1 MFPAPLRGAKPY
13 NGSLRNLNPWRAK
26 TLWSFPIATP
36 VKHTP
41 KTGPVRTLFLFPL
54 GCLLLAAALAVSAAP
69 ALAVSWQ
76 WQSLEGRERLTV
88 YLDAPGAA
96 KVERTDR
103 TAITVTLP
111 TPPQSVTQAPG
122 SANPAAALVTK
133 VSGQGQNL
141 IISLKAP
148 AFGYITTTPNPRQ
161 VQIDFFND
169 PLGAR
174 WKPRPG
180 AATQSV
186 AAEEKT
192 PPAQAQEAKS
202 PSPAPEKAAPESGQ
216 SATQQNERG
225 QATPPAQAQAR
236 PEAASAPPVSGGLK
250 EKDIE
255 DAPPPTPLD
264 TLFGILTDNETEG
277 EQAAEQPPAQS
288 TEQTQEQA
296 PEQPAATPSPPQP
309 QAQATPPAQAQ
320 VQNAPQTQ
328 PETAPVPTPPVQTVQ
343 SAQSVQSAQPTPPPV
358 ATPEPGQAQGP
369 TALGGEETL
378 VAPADQNTSA
388 PKGGATASEYAF
400 MGAINTGGPE
410 NWTAQTSAPGATT
423 PVPPAQGTPL
433 DTSGTSSGS
442 NAANGQSAPITPIE
456 PPQDTPPAQAQ
467 ATQAVQTPGG
477 QPVQAQTPQAPTQ
490 SGTIQ
495 NETSDA
501 LEEVIK
507 NPPAMVSTT
516 GQLAQAQNNIAPL
529 AEAPGQ
535 VPATQP
541 ATGPAT
547 EPATQSPAHNATASA
562 AGQAVVPEKT
572 STPEQG
578 AAPPPKGTTAA
589 GEVFG
594 VVGEAPATPVTQA
607 SAAHNATVAPDSA
620 EHAAEPPP
628 QLDEDGNPIPPP
640 PDPDALLKEAGN
652 LLASREYQKA
662 LDAYNAI
669 LALPN
674 LNDEQRE
681 MAMYGVSDAQFGL
694 GQDNLP
700 EHFAQIVDSTE
711 RAMNFNLKSTRVPS
725 LLLRLGYVNMKMDN
739 VQEAEAYFNML
750 KRKYPN
756 DPNIPLTYYYW
767 GDYFFKK
774 EDFRR
779 SSDQFQYIVQNY
791 PDSRYVR
798 ESSMGLARSL
808 YNLGYYEQAYQV
820 GEYIDKRWPRFYV
833 EYPAVLSMF
842 GDMAIRLNKLDN
854 ARRYYWT
861 YYNIAPTGDDAD
873 TSLVHLGDIYIQQ
886 NKLEAAQEV
895 YQNAVDSFPK
905 RDGGLIAQMRLVE
918 GGIHDNPMIPE
929 MDQLFDK
936 GYNLRPMEV
945 YNHIIKDFPESKLAP
960 LATLKLAM
968 WEMWNK
974 RYEDAL
980 KSCEQFAAKYPKHA
994 LLPNVQEVALTAFSR
1009 LTADSLTEDNYARI
1023 LRAWNSAPALQALEE
1038 RLTPEVRL
1046 ALSLSKVN
1054 QHKSADALKDLDP
1067 FFRGAKDPE
1076 FGDSA
1081 LTLALSTLVDTQSW
1095 AQIEPLALRV
1105 STWELKPETKAQ
1117 LDYARALAFENLG
1130 QPEAALPLWE
1140 GLKTR
1145 GDLPLQLQAYT
1156 TYFLSR
1162 AALRNND
1169 MQNAYYLSRQALQSL
1184 SDIGEADPTKADTA
1198 KIKTL
1203 LGSLLDITESSGRTA
1218 EALEWYQ
1225 QYAQYVRET
1234 DEEWPSL
1241 RFRLAQ
1247 LYKAAGDTDRWASL
1261 LKELTAQY
1269 PDTLYGRMAAS
1280 ELETHKLRQNISDFM
1295 PPAGQ

>member
-1 MFPAPLRGAKPY
+1 M
-13 NGSLRNLNPWRAK
+13 
-26 TLWSFPIATP
+26 
-36 VKHTP
+36 KHTP
-41 KTGPVRTLFLFPL
+41 KTGPVRTLFLFSL

-169 PLGAR
+169 PLGSR
-174 WKPRPG
+174 WKPKPG
-180 AATQSV
+180 AATQSA

-192 PPAQAQEAKS
+192 PPDQAQAPKS
-202 PSPAPEKAAPESGQ
+202 PSPAPEETAPESVQ

-225 QATPPAQAQAR
+225 QTAPPAQTQTRA
-236 PEAASAPPVSGGLK
+236 EAAPTPPTSGGLK
-250 EKDIE
+250 EKDIK
-255 DAPPPTPLD
+255 DTPPPTPLD
-264 TLFGILTDNETEG
+264 TLFGILTDNEAEG
-277 EQAAEQPPAQS
+277 EQAEEQPPAQS
-288 TEQTQEQA
+288 PEQTQERA
-296 PEQPAATPSPPQP
+296 PEQNVAATPPPPQT
-309 QAQATPPAQAQ
+309 QAPTPPPAQ
-320 VQNAPQTQ
+320 
-328 PETAPVPTPPVQTVQ
+328 TVQ
-343 SAQSVQSAQPTPPPV
+343 AVQPTPPPA
-358 ATPEPGQAQGP
+358 ATPETGQAQGP
-369 TALGGEETL
+369 TALGGEET
-378 VAPADQNTSA
+378 VAAPTDQNTAA
-388 PKGGATASEYAF
+388 PQGDANASGYAF
-400 MGAINTGGPE
+400 VGAINTGGPE
-410 NWTAQTSAPGATT
+410 NWNTQASAPGATT
-423 PVPPAQGTPL
+423 PIPPAQNAAP
-433 DTSGTSSGS
+433 DASGTSNGP
-442 NAANGQSAPITPIE
+442 NAANGQSTPLTAVE
-456 PPQDTPPAQAQ
+456 PPQDTPPAQTQAAQ
-467 ATQAVQTPGG
+467 ATPTAQAQPAQS
-477 QPVQAQTPQAPTQ
+477 QPVQAQTPQAPAQ

-529 AEAPGQ
+529 TEAPAQ
-535 VPATQP
+535 SPATQP
-541 ATGPAT
+541 NTGPAT
-547 EPATQSPAHNATASA
+547 EPATGTGVQPATPPPAHNATAGA
-562 AGQAVVPEKT
+562 AGQAAAPEKT
-572 STPEQG
+572 TTPEQG
-578 AAPPPKGTTAA
+578 AAPPQKGATAA

-594 VVGEAPATPVTQA
+594 MVGEAPTAPATQVAP
-607 SAAHNATVAPDSA
+607 AHNATAAPASA

-652 LLASREYQKA
+652 ILASREYQKA

-694 GQDNLP
+694 GQDNLA
-700 EHFAQIVDSTE
+700 EHFAQIVDTTE

-886 NKLEAAQEV
+886 NKPEAAQEV
-895 YQNAVDSFPK
+895 YQNAVDSFPT
-905 RDGGLIAQMRLVE
+905 RDGGRIAQMRLVE

-945 YNHIIKDFPESKLAP
+945 YSHIIKDFPESKLAP

-1023 LRAWNSAPALQALEE
+1023 LRAWESAPALQALEE

-1105 STWELKPETKAQ
+1105 STWELKPETKAH

-1203 LGSLLDITESSGRTA
+1203 LGSLLDITESSGRTT